1 MATTVSE
8 TAVIPLSPAAPR
20 TIASA
25 LATLARRRA
34 ALTAGNPRQIAV
46 PLLGPMLLA
55 VIVAPALKVA
65 TGGLHSAHRLPV
77 VRRRRRRRARDPAE
91 LHLRRAER
99 DRRPPG
105 GRAAR
110 AARGAGAAG
119 PIWCSGNLVVAVVLS
134 ALQAVVLVGLTAVRG
149 GAFPHQRRPASRG
162 RSAAGAAVHGVHVRR
177 SPRRWRAGSSRP
189 EEYVGAVPAV
199 AILPFFF
206 AGALFPI
213 GAMPGALTAIAKVLP
228 LTHALALM
236 RYGLVDPSGQG
247 LHDIWGVGST
257 TAQAW
262 ASLARSGAVRRR
274 ADGDLDPRVHALGRE
289 IAPSQLQAP
298 DRNFS
303 RLAGIEAAKRP
314 RRWGF

>member
-8 TAVIPLSPAAPR
+8 TAVIPLPR
-20 TIASA
+20 RSRPRSASA
-25 LATLARRRA
+25 LAALARRRT

-46 PLLGPMLLA
+46 PLLGPALLA

-65 TGGLHSAHRLPV
+65 TGGLHSAIDYQSFVGVGAVGLVIPLSCIFAGLSVIVDRQAGAQRELLASP
-77 VRRRRRRRARDPAE
+77 VRRAY
-91 LHLRRAER
+91 LVL
-99 DRRPPG
+99 
-105 GRAAR
+105 
-110 AARGAGAAG
+110 
-119 PIWCSGNLVVAVVLS
+119 GNLVVAVVLS

-149 GAFPHQRRPASRG
+149 GAFDISATGIAWAIGAGVLFTVFMYAVAETLASVI
-162 RSAAGAAVHGVHVRR
+162 ST
-177 SPRRWRAGSSRP
+177 P

-236 RYGLVDPSGQG
+236 RYGLVDPSGEG
-247 LHDIWGVGST
+247 LHDIWGAGST

-262 ASLARSGAVRRR
+262 ASLGVVALFAVAMLAISIRVFTRSAV
-274 ADGDLDPRVHALGRE
+274 
-289 IAPSQLQAP
+289 
-298 DRNFS
+298 
-303 RLAGIEAAKRP
+303 K
-314 RRWGF
+314 